1 MSVPKKRAASR
12 AKRTRAAH
20 HALSKVTTVNC
31 AQCKKAIKP
40 HTACPFC
47 GNYKGRNVLAKKATV
62 AKAKP
67 APAKAS
73 TKKVAATKSSDSK

>member
-20 HALSKVTTVNC
+20 HALSKVLTVNC
-31 AQCKKAIKP
+31 AQCKKPIRP

-47 GNYKGRNVLAKKATV
+47 GYYKGRDVFAKKTVV

-67 APAKAS
+67 ASAKATKVPAK
-73 TKKVAATKSSDSK
+73 KSSDSK